1 MSNSAF
7 TRRENNPD
15 TRSISDHTKPTS
27 NPTKLDDSDAVNAS
41 SIDGRDHSES
51 TGQALV
57 TSSNLTT
64 ATLSSW
70 KEELLCPNGVS
81 LDLLLTIKIEGSL
94 QELLPHS
101 RDAASQQHLSSE
113 GIQAQPTIQEKE
125 DIGPKGGLSKTKT
138 NHLLTTFAFL
148 VELYATSS
156 RKVVNEKPNVSAIA
170 TRLEKVAAT
179 AYGNNGEPLPGQ
191 GDEAI
196 KDRIEEALEV
206 KRSKLPQR

>member
-1 MSNSAF
+1 MRTIAI

-41 SIDGRDHSES
+41 SIDGRDRSES

-57 TSSNLTT
+57 TSSNLAT
-64 ATLSSW
+64 ATLLSW
-70 KEELLCPNGVS
+70 KGELLCPNGVS

-94 QELLPHS
+94 QELLSHL

-125 DIGPKGGLSKTKT
+125 DIGPKGGLSRTKK
-138 NHLLTTFAFL
+138 NNLYTTFAFL
-148 VELYATSS
+148 VDAFYKIASDKYGEDKPSVLNIAKHLEDLAT
-156 RKVVNEKPNVSAIA
+156 KA
-170 TRLEKVAAT
+170 
-179 AYGNNGEPLPGQ
+179 NNGEPLPGQ